1 MTINI
6 LNYSILKYRGD
17 VLIVNL
23 FEGVKKPAGATGAV
37 DKALNGAITRAI
49 ARGET
54 TGKLGETIVI
64 HTLGKLPADKV
75 VVVGLGPVN
84 SFQETEIRKA
94 SASAILQARKLK
106 ARKVGTIVHGA
117 GIGGIPPERAAQVL
131 AEGMVLALYEFT
143 LYKAGS
149 DPVITDISVIETDR
163 TKTKKFASGLALGKI
178 IAESQN
184 ISRDLTNLPAN
195 DLTPERFDKAIGAI
209 FKTHGV
215 QNKISRKS
223 YGPKEIRAMKMGAL
237 LSVSQGSE
245 NHPRFIVLKYGKAP
259 KPKVCLIG
267 KTVTFDS
274 GGISIKPSE
283 GMSRMKGDM
292 SGGGVVVATLVALAR
307 ANIKTDVWA
316 IVPAVENLPSGRASR
331 PGDVV
336 RAMNGKT
343 IEIISTD
350 AEGRMTLADA
360 LCFAEKNG
368 AGLIVDIA
376 TLTGASMVAF
386 GDVTSAV
393 MGNDQPAIDRL
404 LDAARIAGE
413 RMWPLPLFEEYEE
426 KIKSDI
432 AEVKNAGVREGGA
445 ITAGLFLKAF
455 VAKARWVHIDIAG
468 REIADREKYFQPR
481 GGTGHGV
488 RTLFEFCKNIK

>member
-1 MTINI
+1 MAIKIQTR
-6 LNYSILKYRGD
+6 SILDYRGD

-23 FEGVKKPAGATGAV
+23 FEGVKKPSGATGTV
-37 DKALNGAITRAI
+37 DKALNGAISRAI
-49 ARGET
+49 ARGEA

-75 VVVGLGPVN
+75 AVVGLGPAG
-84 SFQETEIRKA
+84 SFHEMEIRKA
-94 SASAILQARKLK
+94 SAAAILESRKLK

-117 GIGGIPPERAAQVL
+117 GIAGIEPEKASQAL
-131 AEGMVLALYEFT
+131 AEGTILALYEFNR
-143 LYKAGS
+143 YKKSPNPGIAEIA
-149 DPVITDISVIETDR
+149 VVENDR
-163 TKTKKFASGLALGKI
+163 RKVQPFASGIKIGEI

-184 ISRDLTNLPAN
+184 IARDLTNLPAN
-195 DLTPERFDKAIGAI
+195 DLTPDRLDKTITEI
-209 FKTHGV
+209 LKYYKLEDRIV
-215 QNKISRKS
+215 KKS
-223 YGPKEIRAMKMGAL
+223 YGPRDIKKMKMGAL

-245 NHPRFIVLKYGKAP
+245 NQPRFIVMKYGNAP

-292 SGGGVVVATLVALAR
+292 SGGGVVVAALIALAR

-316 IVPAVENLPSGRASR
+316 IVAAAENLPSGKASR

-360 LCFAEKNG
+360 ICYAEKNG

-393 MGNDQPAIDRL
+393 MGNDQPTIDRL
-404 LDAARIAGE
+404 LDAARTAGE
-413 RMWPLPLFEEYEE
+413 RMWPLPLFDEYEE

-432 AEVKNAGVREGGA
+432 AELKNAGAREGGA
-445 ITAGLFLKAF
+445 ITAGMFLKAF

-468 REIADREKYFQPR
+468 REFTDREKFFQPR

-488 RTLFEFCKNIK
+488 RTLIEFCKNIK

>member
-1 MTINI
+1 MAIKILTRSI
-6 LNYSILKYRGD
+6 LNYRGD

-23 FEGVKKPAGATGAV
+23 FEGVKKPGGATGAV
-37 DKALNGAITRAI
+37 DKALNGVITRGI
-49 ARGET
+49 SRGEI
-54 TGKLGETIVI
+54 TGKLGETAVI
-64 HTLGKLPADKV
+64 RTLGKLPADKV
-75 VVVGLGPVN
+75 VVVGLGPSG
-84 SFQETEIRKA
+84 SFQEVEARKA
-94 SASAILQARKLK
+94 SAAAILEARKLK

-117 GIGGIPPERAAQVL
+117 GIGGLDPEKAARAL
-131 AEGMVLALYEFT
+131 AEGMILAQYEFNR
-143 LYKAGS
+143 YKKS
-149 DPVITDISVIETDR
+149 PNPVIAEIAVVENDR
-163 TKTKKFASGLALGKI
+163 RQLKKFSAGIRTGEI
-178 IAESQN
+178 VAESQN
-184 ISRDLTNLPAN
+184 ISRDLSNLPAN
-195 DLTPERFDKAIGAI
+195 DLTPERFDRSIREIIRSYRLQDRIIVKA
-209 FKTHGV
+209 
-215 QNKISRKS
+215 
-223 YGPKEIRAMKMGAL
+223 YGPKEIKGMKMGAL

-245 NHPRFIVLKYGKAP
+245 NQPRFIVLKYGKAS

-292 SGGGVVVATLVALAR
+292 SGGGVVVASLIALAR

-316 IVPAVENLPSGRASR
+316 IVPAVENMPSGKASR

-336 RAMNGKT
+336 KAMNGKT

-360 LCFAEKNG
+360 LCYAEKQG

-393 MGNDQPAIDRL
+393 MGNDQPSVDRL
-404 LDAARIAGE
+404 LQAAQAAGE
-413 RMWPLPLFEEYEE
+413 RMWQLPLFEEYEE
-426 KIKSDI
+426 KVKSDI
-432 AEVKNAGVREGGA
+432 ADLKNAGARDGGA
-445 ITAGLFLKAF
+445 ITAGIFLKAF
-455 VAKARWVHIDIAG
+455 VAQARWIHIDIAG
-468 REIADREKYFQPR
+468 REFTDREKFFQPR

-488 RTLFEFCKNIK
+488 RTLFEFCKNLK

>member
-1 MTINI
+1 MAIKI
-6 LNYSILKYRGD
+6 LTQSVLNYRGD

-37 DKALNGAITRAI
+37 DKALNGVISRAI
-49 ARGET
+49 ARGEA

-75 VVVGLGPVN
+75 VVVGLGPAA
-84 SFQETEIRKA
+84 SFREMEIRKA
-94 SASAILQARKLK
+94 SAAAILEARKLK
-106 ARKVGTIVHGA
+106 TRKVGTIVHGA
-117 GIGGIPPERAAQVL
+117 GIAGIDPEKASQAL
-131 AEGMVLALYEFT
+131 AEGTILALYEFNR
-143 LYKAGS
+143 YKKNP
-149 DPVITDISVIETDR
+149 DPRIAEIAVVENDR
-163 TKTKKFASGLALGKI
+163 GKSRKFLSGIKMGTI

-184 ISRDLTNLPAN
+184 IARDLTNLPAN
-195 DLTPERFDKAIGAI
+195 YLTPDRFDKTIGEI
-209 FKTHGV
+209 FKFYKVHDRIV
-215 QNKISRKS
+215 KKS
-223 YGPKEIRAMKMGAL
+223 YGPKEIKAMKMDAL

-245 NHPRFIVLKYGKAP
+245 NQPRFIVMKYGKAP

-292 SGGGVVVATLVALAR
+292 SGGGVVVAALVALAR

-316 IVPAVENLPSGRASR
+316 IVPAAENLPSGKATR

-360 LCFAEKNG
+360 ICYAEKIG

-376 TLTGASMVAF
+376 TLTGASMIAF

-393 MGNDQPAIDRL
+393 MGNDQPSIDRL
-404 LDAARIAGE
+404 LDAARAAGE

-432 AEVKNAGVREGGA
+432 AELKNAGAREGGA
-445 ITAGLFLKAF
+445 ITAGMFLKAF
-455 VAKARWVHIDIAG
+455 VAKARWIHIDIAG
-468 REIADREKYFQPR
+468 REFTDREKFFQPR